1 MGAKIIKALFCITLF
16 FLIPAAFADDI
27 VRVGITDNNFQSV
40 KHSDVVVY
48 ATDEYMIC
56 DKATKQVIAKIPAS
70 KPVRV
75 THEEDSFLVNID
87 NEKTLGLQSFVVV
100 SENGLIGI
108 EGLKRK
114 GKPAIYHGAMEFCR
128 TKQNDGFYIINL
140 IEMQDYLKGVVPNEM
155 PVKFGLEALKAQTIA
170 ARNYVLAPRCKA
182 YDEFDVVDSVASQ
195 VYFGANTE
203 EEITNQAVDETEG
216 QVASYKGDL
225 ILALYSSTAGGYT
238 ESYSNAFSDKYQFPA
253 EHKPYLVAKPDMLS
267 FVPMTKEENARAF
280 YTSIPSAYDM
290 DSPYF
295 RWKRTW
301 TLQDFETDININL
314 KSLAQTGFITPPPQ
328 DNFIYKVKDIKV
340 LKRGESG
347 KIMEIEIDTERGNYI
362 VRKELIIRRLFL
374 NHGKALP
381 SANFVLDIE
390 RDEAGNITNITAI
403 GGGFGHG
410 VGMSQYGAG
419 FMGSKLNKNYMEILK
434 HYYTD
439 IVIGTQPVVVKSK
452 PVKQKFYTADKKGII
467 LIDNYHGVKILPVRI
482 NGLLLEIG
490 LSGGFLQRNFE
501 YDISKYL
508 QEGENEVI
516 YYPPDRGSSGKE
528 IKVLIDLSRNE
539 ENNDGKQE

>member
-1 MGAKIIKALFCITLF
+1 MGTKIIKALLFCIALF
-16 FLIPAAFADDI
+16 FLIPAVFADDI

-70 KPVRV
+70 KPIRV

-155 PVKFGLEALKAQTIA
+155 PVRFGLEALKAQTIA
-170 ARNYVLAPRCKA
+170 ARNYVLAPRSKA

-203 EEITNQAVDETEG
+203 EEITNKAVEETEG
-216 QVASYKGDL
+216 QVASYKGEL

-238 ESYSNAFSDKYQFPA
+238 ESYANAFSDKFQFPA

-280 YTSIPSAYDM
+280 YTSIPTAYDM

-301 TLQDFETDININL
+301 TLKEFETDINMNL

-340 LKRGESG
+340 IKRGESG

-362 VRKELIIRRLFL
+362 VKKELIIRRLFL
-374 NHGKALP
+374 NYGKALP

-390 RDEAGNITNITAI
+390 RDEAGNITNITAS
-403 GGGFGHG
+403 GGGYGHG

-434 HYYTD
+434 HYYTG
-439 IVIGTQPVVVKSK
+439 IAIGTQPVVVKSE
-452 PVKQKFYTADKKGII
+452 PVKQKFYADKKSGVIV
-467 LIDNYHGVKILPVRI
+467 IDNYHNVKMLPVRV
-482 NGLLLEIG
+482 NGLLLEIE
-490 LSGGFLQRNFE
+490 LNGGFLQREFE
-501 YDISKYL
+501 YDISKHL
-508 QEGENEVI
+508 QKGENEI
-516 YYPPDRGSSGKE
+516 TFYPPGNGRE
-528 IKVLIDLSRNE
+528 IKAFVDLSRE
-539 ENNDGKQE
+539 IKDECAE

>member
-1 MGAKIIKALFCITLF
+1 MGTKIIKALLFCIALF
-16 FLIPAAFADDI
+16 FLIPAVFADDI

-70 KPVRV
+70 KPIRV

-155 PVKFGLEALKAQTIA
+155 PVRFGLEALKAQTIA
-170 ARNYVLAPRCKA
+170 ARNYVLAPRSKA

-203 EEITNQAVDETEG
+203 EEITNKAVEETEG
-216 QVASYKGDL
+216 QVASYKGEL

-238 ESYSNAFSDKYQFPA
+238 ESYANAFSDKFQFPA

-280 YTSIPSAYDM
+280 YTSIPTAYDM

-301 TLQDFETDININL
+301 TLKEFETDINMNL

-340 LKRGESG
+340 IKRGESG

-362 VRKELIIRRLFL
+362 VKKELIIRRLFL
-374 NHGKALP
+374 NYGKALP

-390 RDEAGNITNITAI
+390 RDEAGNITNITAS
-403 GGGFGHG
+403 GGGYGHG

-419 FMGSKLNKNYMEILK
+419 FMGSKLNKTYMEILK
-434 HYYTD
+434 HYYTG
-439 IVIGTQPVVVKSK
+439 IAIGTQPVVVKSE
-452 PVKQKFYTADKKGII
+452 PVKQKFYADKKSGVIV
-467 LIDNYHGVKILPVRI
+467 IDNYHNVKMLPVRV
-482 NGLLLEIG
+482 NGLLLEIE
-490 LSGGFLQRNFE
+490 LNGGFLQREFE
-501 YDISKYL
+501 YDISKHL
-508 QEGENEVI
+508 QKGENEI
-516 YYPPDRGSSGKE
+516 TFYPPGNGRE
-528 IKVLIDLSRNE
+528 IKAFVDLSRE
-539 ENNDGKQE
+539 IKDECAE

>member
-1 MGAKIIKALFCITLF
+1 MALLLF
-16 FLIPAAFADDI
+16 IPAGLAADI

-48 ATDEYMIC
+48 ATDEYLIC
-56 DKATKQVIAKIPAS
+56 DKNTKRIIAKIPAS
-70 KPVRV
+70 KTLRV

-114 GKPAIYHGAMEFCR
+114 GKPAIYHGAMEFTR

-140 IEMQDYLKGVVPNEM
+140 VEMQDYLKGVVPNEM
-155 PVKFGLEALKAQTIA
+155 PVRFGIEALKAQTIA
-170 ARNYVLAPRCKA
+170 ARNYVLAPRVKA
-182 YDEFDVVDSVASQ
+182 YEEFDVVDSVASQ

-203 EEITNQAVDETEG
+203 EDITNKAVEETEG
-216 QVASYKGDL
+216 QFASYKGEL

-253 EHKPYLVAKPDMLS
+253 EGKPYLIAKPDMLS
-267 FVPMTKEENARAF
+267 FVPMNKEENARAF

-301 TLQDFETDININL
+301 TLKEFETDINLNL

-328 DNFIYKVKDIKV
+328 DNFIYKVKDLKV
-340 LKRGESG
+340 LKRGDSG
-347 KIMEIEIDTERGNYI
+347 KIMEIEIMTERGNYI
-362 VRKELIIRRLFL
+362 VKKELIIRRLFL

-390 RDEAGNITNITAI
+390 RDENGNITQITVS

-419 FMGSKLNKNYMEILK
+419 FMGTKLNKTYMDILK
-434 HYYTD
+434 HYYTGV
-439 IVIGTQPVVVKSK
+439 IIGTEPVVVKSE
-452 PVKQKFYTADKKGII
+452 PVKQKFYTAEKSGV
-467 LIDNYHGVKILPVRI
+467 LFIDNYTNAKMIPVRI

-490 LSGGFLQRNFE
+490 LSGNFLQRDFE
-501 YDISKYL
+501 YDISKHL
-508 QEGENEVI
+508 QKGENEVI
-516 YYPPDRGSSGKE
+516 YYPINGGKE
-528 IKVLIDLSRNE
+528 VKVWIDLGNKE
-539 ENNDGKQE
+539 DGRE

>member
-1 MGAKIIKALFCITLF
+1 MGTKIIKALLFCIALF
-16 FLIPAAFADDI
+16 FLIPAVFADDI

-56 DKATKQVIAKIPAS
+56 DKATKQIIAKIPAS
-70 KPVRV
+70 KPIRV

-155 PVKFGLEALKAQTIA
+155 PVRFGLEALKAQTIA
-170 ARNYVLAPRCKA
+170 ARNYVLAPRSKA

-203 EEITNQAVDETEG
+203 EEITNKAVEETEG
-216 QVASYKGDL
+216 QVASYKGEL

-238 ESYSNAFSDKYQFPA
+238 ESYANAFSDKFQFPA

-280 YTSIPSAYDM
+280 YTSIPTAYDM

-301 TLQDFETDININL
+301 TLNEFETDINMNL

-340 LKRGESG
+340 IKRGESG

-362 VRKELIIRRLFL
+362 VKKELIIRRLFL
-374 NHGKALP
+374 NYGKALP

-390 RDEAGNITNITAI
+390 RDEAGNITNITAS
-403 GGGFGHG
+403 GGGYGHG

-434 HYYTD
+434 HYYTG
-439 IVIGTQPVVVKSK
+439 IAIGTQPVVVKSE
-452 PVKQKFYTADKKGII
+452 PVKQKFYADKKSGVIV
-467 LIDNYHGVKILPVRI
+467 IDNYHNVKMLPVRV
-482 NGLLLEIG
+482 NGLLLEIE
-490 LSGGFLQRNFE
+490 LNGGFLQREFE
-501 YDISKYL
+501 YDISKHL
-508 QEGENEVI
+508 QKGENEI
-516 YYPPDRGSSGKE
+516 TFYPPGNGRE
-528 IKVLIDLSRNE
+528 IKAFVDLSRE
-539 ENNDGKQE
+539 IKDECAE

>member
-1 MGAKIIKALFCITLF
+1 MGIEIVKAFLLCIVYLFLQ
-16 FLIPAAFADDI
+16 AAGIADEI

-40 KHSDVVVY
+40 KRSDERVY
-48 ATDEYMIC
+48 ATADYMIC
-56 DKATKQVIAKIPAS
+56 DKETKQIIAKIPAS
-70 KPVRV
+70 KTLRV
-75 THEEDSFLVNID
+75 THEEDSFLVNVD
-87 NEKTLGLQSFVVV
+87 NEKMLGLQSFVIV
-100 SENGLIGI
+100 SEKGLIGI

-114 GKPAIYHGAMEFCR
+114 GKPALYHGAMEFCR
-128 TKQNDGFYIINL
+128 TKSNDGFYIINL
-140 IEMQDYLKGVVPNEM
+140 VEMQDYLKGVVPNEM

-170 ARNYVLAPRCKA
+170 ARNYVLAPRAKA

-203 EEITNQAVDETEG
+203 EAITNQAVEETEG
-216 QVASYKGDL
+216 QVASYKGEP

-253 EHKPYLVAKPDMLS
+253 EEKPYLKAKPDMLS

-280 YTSIPSAYDM
+280 YMEIPSAYDM
-290 DSPYF
+290 DSPYY

-301 TLQDFETDININL
+301 TLEEFETDININL
-314 KSLAQTGFITPPPQ
+314 KSLVATGFITPPPQ
-328 DNFIYKVKDIKV
+328 DNYIYKVKDIKV

-347 KIMEIEIDTERGNYI
+347 KIMEIEIFSDRGNYI
-362 VRKELIIRRLFL
+362 VKKELIIRRLFL

-390 RDEAGNITNITAI
+390 RDEAGNITNITAY

-419 FMGSKLNKNYMEILK
+419 FMGLKLNKNYMEILK
-434 HYYTD
+434 HYYTG
-439 IVIGTQPVVVKSK
+439 ITIGTNPIIVKEK
-452 PVKQKFYTADKKGII
+452 PIKQKFYAGDKKGYVV
-467 LIDNYHGVKILPVRI
+467 IDNYGGAKMLPVRI

-490 LSGGFLQRNFE
+490 LGSGLLNRNFE
-501 YDISKYL
+501 YEISKHL
-508 QEGENEVI
+508 QKGENEVI
-516 YYPPDRGSSGKE
+516 FYPPGNGKE
-528 IKVLIDLSRNE
+528 IKAYIDLGRDSE
-539 ENNDGKQE
+539 DGVRE

>member
-1 MGAKIIKALFCITLF
+1 MGTKIVRSLLYLVLF
-16 FLIPAAFADDI
+16 FLIPAAFAEDI

-40 KHSDVVVY
+40 KHSDVIVY
-48 ATDEYMIC
+48 ATDDYMIC
-56 DKATKQVIAKIPAS
+56 DKATKRIIAKIPAS
-70 KPVRV
+70 KILRV

-100 SENGLIGI
+100 SEKGLIGI
-108 EGLKRK
+108 DGLKRK
-114 GKPAIYHGAMEFCR
+114 GKPAVYHGAMEFCR
-128 TKQNDGFYIINL
+128 TKQKDGFYIINI

-155 PVKFGLEALKAQTIA
+155 PVRFGLEALKAQTIA

-182 YDEFDVVDSVASQ
+182 YEEFDVVDSVASQ

-203 EEITNQAVDETEG
+203 EEISNQAVEETEG
-216 QVASYKGDL
+216 QVASYKGEL

-238 ESYSNAFSDKYQFPA
+238 ESYANSFSDKYQFPA
-253 EHKPYLVAKPDMLS
+253 EQKPYLVAKPDMLS
-267 FVPMTKEENARAF
+267 FIPMTKEENARAF

-290 DSPYF
+290 DSPYY

-301 TLQDFETDININL
+301 TLEEFETDINMNL

-340 LKRGESG
+340 VKRGESG
-347 KIMEIEIDTERGNYI
+347 KIMEIEIDTERGNYL
-362 VRKELIIRRLFL
+362 VRKELIIRRLLL
-374 NHGKALP
+374 NRGKALP

-390 RDEAGNITNITAI
+390 RDEAGNITNITAS

-419 FMGSKLNKNYMEILK
+419 FMGTKLNKSYKDILK
-434 HYYTD
+434 HYYTG
-439 IVIGTQPVVVKSK
+439 ITIGTTPAVIKEV
-452 PVKQKFYTADKKGII
+452 PVKQKFYTPEKRGFVV
-467 LIDNYHGVKILPVRI
+467 IDNYQNAKMLPVRI

-490 LSGGFLQRNFE
+490 LGGGFLQKNFE
-501 YDISKYL
+501 YDISKHL
-508 QEGENEVI
+508 QKGENEVI
-516 YYPPDRGSSGKE
+516 FYPPDRGNSGKE
-528 IKVLIDLSRNE
+528 IKAFIDLGRDE
-539 ENNDGKQE
+539 ESDDTK